1 MSENIRFKKNLIE
14 TNDQQAEILYQLRLG
29 SAKTDTT
36 ILSSVVSSIILGA
49 KHQDG
54 EFGFEFDVYDSQGTN
69 DAYLNYLTR
78 YNSTQTVRSL
88 NIITIKD
95 TETPTPQ
102 IILNAN
108 ELRFDT
114 FSTGAA
120 FGGGGIT
127 SLEYLSSQSIS
138 TNALSSINS
147 YFGNA
152 DILNISTNRISLNS
166 LTTETITDIQDA
178 DFTSIST
185 TNVSSGSGRFGSAK
199 ISTIQTFTPLT
210 VTDAVLFNSTIY
222 ARSTIETNEI
232 KIDQISSAIANF
244 HTANITSS
252 LTFSTINITYDQ
264 SNLNITGIKNL
275 NVSGSALTRYIGAFT
290 SDPIGTFYDGDIYY
304 NTTTSTSR
312 LYVNSLWTA
321 PNGGLADPANFLT
334 LSSGTINGGVFTT
347 NTISTLTI
355 SSGTA
360 YIGNANISNISTIG
374 ISSGAGYVID
384 LTVSSFTA
392 ATSSITIATTQRIN
406 QELSYSTVT
415 GYYSL
420 DKNKRPL
427 PNPYSAGSKAV
438 QTWTARTSPNAVT
451 FTAITYSPTLV
462 RFVAVASSGTASQ
475 RIAVSSDGIN
485 WSAATAPSANNW
497 NDVCWSPDLNL
508 FVACAGSGGTD
519 RIMTSSDGLTW
530 SSTGITTP
538 SNNWNA
544 ICWSSELRLFVAVAS
559 SGTGNRVMTSPD
571 AINWTSRTSA
581 QDNNWNGICWSPELR
596 LFVAVSSNGTTR
608 IMTSPNGINWT
619 LRTNPNN
626 EYARVCWSPEL
637 GLFLAVSTFFT
648 RATTSPDGITWTN
661 QTTQSWSFFG
671 CAWVPELGLFVKGG
685 AANSVSRVLTSPDG
699 VVWTARSAAVTS
711 AIWRG
716 FAYSPELGILV
727 ACSTDATASTDK
739 FQTFTLTGRPPA
751 PYNIFNNLY
760 NRIDESGTWYFSNIS
775 SANMTVSTQSSD
787 FLSIGNQSLTLD
799 PLSLVGF
806 STTVLSSGT
815 SILGI
820 TTAGLVTT
828 PSISSMTLSS
838 GTAILGTTTTQLL
851 NSAEIST
858 VSLSSGTA
866 IVGNANIQLVTS
878 GNGLSTIT
886 VSSGTTRLAQ
896 TIATTLSTLTISSGT
911 TILGNTTAQLVTAA
925 GLSTTTLSSGTAI
938 LGGTTSGLVTAAGV
952 STTTLSSGVAIL
964 GNTTAGVATAPGV
977 STLSVSSGTSIF
989 GQTVAVNVSTLTISS
1004 GTGILGNT
1012 TAQLVTA
1019 AGISTTTLST
1029 GTSILGGTTTGLLRA
1044 TGVSTTSISS
1054 GVTIL
1059 GNTTAGVVT
1068 APGVSTLSV
1077 SSGTS
1082 IFGASLIRADLSTLT
1097 ISSGTTILGST
1108 RAASIST
1115 LSISTGTITNPT
1127 NLTVSAVS
1135 TTTVSSGTTILG
1147 NTTTTQLVRALGV
1160 STTTVSS
1167 GTAILGDTV
1176 TRGGLSTIS
1185 VSSGTSILGA
1195 TTLQSISTIAISTG
1209 SLTTGSFPPIT
1220 TLSTLLLSTGTA
1232 SIGFANVSTLAG
1244 FSPINV
1250 RDALII
1256 NSTVIASSIVTNVV
1270 NVSSIGGTSQTVVY
1284 SAFVTG
1290 ADNQVDPAA
1299 LYSGTT
1305 RVDTSGNTYTL
1316 TSPPGRD
1323 GITFQQPDRI
1333 NVCNGDGSVFASF
1346 AVTGYTTLI
1355 VKRNSSGVVQWYV
1368 TAVTPTLAI
1377 PCGIEVDSNGNV
1389 YSAGYLYGNTTFN
1402 GTDATTIAFTR
1413 AGGSYS
1419 AYFAKWN
1426 SAGVIQF
1433 AFNPIA
1439 PTTNGNSIIT
1449 NLRIYNDELYLVG
1462 GADTNLSYNIRSS
1475 NNTTFRSISVGTTN
1489 GLFIKYNA
1497 SGIASAAFM
1506 PFNGLSRGLNIDID
1520 SSGNVYIGALLASN
1534 STTYTIR
1541 NYVGGTESAS
1551 SLTFLTSTGNDAI
1564 FVKYN
1569 SSFTAQWLVGL
1580 RGTGTQDL
1588 LTGFLI
1594 SGSTIFTSMN
1604 VSSTSLEII
1613 RNNGTTTTLA
1623 TLTLVASGS
1632 VFLSFDFNGGLNWN
1646 VRLEPSGTGTVF
1658 LEGYTVN
1665 TNGDIYISGT
1675 TRATAVILRS
1685 AANVTTT
1692 VTRTGYLADAY
1703 IFCLTSAGEYKGH
1716 WYVKNANCFYE
1727 YSNTT
1732 FTTDLMLQSANKVL
1746 LHLNDGYAM
1755 GFPSLKSLLNNTLVV
1770 AFKITTNT
1778 RFARIIDFCLGNSI
1792 NSYILFSGS
1801 GATLGNFSFHGRW
1814 QLAAETVLNS
1824 GVASQINT
1832 QYVLTM
1838 YIQATTCTF
1847 FIYTWNGSAVT
1858 QVYTGTMTYSNG
1870 GGSTAPLNQL
1880 RTLWFGRSSY
1890 SGDAFYAGSYQ
1901 KILLWS
1907 GQITT
1912 PSTTLPLIFT
1922 SANANSASGTK
1933 YTFGAA
1939 TGYTPMNV
1947 YMYNSPSNTTSEIT
1961 LTAASKQYLAL
1972 TDLTILEEDTTRIYD
1987 TTNNVLGT
1995 ISTIDRSL
2003 ITGMQTALVSLNLT
2017 PSVPQIAIDNYIT
2030 NEGNDGR
2037 LKFGTL
2043 SAPVKYYNLTTD
2055 TNIAYNT
2062 TFQDPTAVSGTVF
2075 PTSSFST
2082 SFTAFAAT
2090 FDSSNGP
2097 INLGNYANVV
2107 YTSKNF
2113 NSITQVRKYPSVF
2126 DSGYIMSFNGYKLET
2141 VGDSWAATGRSTLLY
2156 DPSSNILFQ
2165 SSGYYLS
2172 PTWTIGLYRTSNFFA
2187 LYTFDTSTISMF
2199 YSTTTTPAYTN
2210 FSNSI
2215 QFTPYYVIPFIILYS
2230 VDEYTTTT
2238 RNFMSTL
2245 NQISLVNT
2253 STLRTNFAQL
2263 STISIISTVNINGRA
2278 MIGATTPPST
2288 LLELNN
2294 TSNGSVPSGN
2304 ANAWNDSLGFS
2315 GTSRAWTLGIET
2327 TNGSCNA
2334 LGFFNYS
2341 NSTISGTRYIRG
2353 YLLGGN
2359 SGSNKQMNF
2368 TGQHRCVI
2376 QNESL
2381 STLQSKIGF
2390 IVCSDKNTYIDMYSG
2405 STIRG
2410 KGAITIDEALP
2421 VVTIAANENDKT
2433 SFGVLSFTEDPYS
2446 RTSEAGAF
2454 VTPYSKELGDTRV
2467 FVNGL
2472 GEGAI
2477 WVTNKNG
2484 NLEAGDY
2491 ITSSR
2496 IPGYGQKQHD
2506 DKLHNY
2512 TVAKVT
2518 MDCDFTAPLQ
2528 STYEIL
2534 TSSYEF
2540 STFYTSSQI
2549 AYFSSYFS
2557 TPVYSSIIFSTIVT
2571 STIQSSFQST
2581 FISSMNVLDANGN
2594 IIWIPVVDVNGI
2606 PIMETA
2612 YTTRYVNEEGI
2623 MLSKEEY
2630 DSYISSFSTAYIAAF
2645 VGCTYHSA

>member
-29 SAKTDTT
+29 SVTTDTT
-36 ILSSVVSSIILGA
+36 VLSSIVSSIILGA

-54 EFGFEFDVYDSQGTN
+54 EFGFEFDVYDAQGTN

-78 YNSTQTVRSL
+78 YNSTQTVKSL
-88 NIITIKD
+88 NIVTIKD

-120 FGGGGIT
+120 FGGGGGGIT
-127 SLEYLSSQSIS
+127 SLEYFSSQSIS
-138 TNALSSINS
+138 TNALSSLNS
-147 YFGNA
+147 YFGNLN
-152 DILNISTNRISLNS
+152 ILNISTNRISLNS
-166 LTTETITDIQDA
+166 LTTETITNIQDA
-178 DFTSIST
+178 DFTSVST

-199 ISTIQTFTPLT
+199 ISTIETFMPIT

-222 ARSTIETNEI
+222 ARSTIETNGM
-232 KIDQISSAIANF
+232 KIDQISSGLAEIYDL
-244 HTANITSS
+244 NITSS
-252 LTFSTINITYDQ
+252 LTLSNAKLTYDQ
-264 SNLNITGIKNL
+264 TNLLITDVQ
-275 NVSGSALTRYIGAFT
+275 NVTISGYTLPRYIGAFS
-290 SDPIGTFYDGDIYY
+290 SDPGGIFYNGDMYYNNSLSTKNIFLNSAWVTTGEMTDPGTFFTISSGVGFAGIIGTTTVSTLQISSGIARLGEITGSDISTLSVSSGITILG
-304 NTTTSTSR
+304 NTTTGLIETSD
-312 LYVNSLWTA
+312 V
-321 PNGGLADPANFLT
+321 
-334 LSSGTINGGVFTT
+334 
-347 NTISTLTI
+347 STLTI
-355 SSGTA
+355 SSGVTLLGNTRA
-360 YIGNANISNISTIG
+360 IHIIASDLSSLIFSSGTSFLGNTTSEGVKTTGLSTLSLSSGITIIGDTTLDTIKAINIST
-374 ISSGAGYVID
+374 
-384 LTVSSFTA
+384 
-392 ATSSITIATTQRIN
+392 
-406 QELSYSTVT
+406 
-415 GYYSL
+415 
-420 DKNKRPL
+420 
-427 PNPYSAGSKAV
+427 
-438 QTWTARTSPNAVT
+438 NA
-451 FTAITYSPTLV
+451 
-462 RFVAVASSGTASQ
+462 
-475 RIAVSSDGIN
+475 
-485 WSAATAPSANNW
+485 
-497 NDVCWSPDLNL
+497 
-508 FVACAGSGGTD
+508 
-519 RIMTSSDGLTW
+519 
-530 SSTGITTP
+530 
-538 SNNWNA
+538 
-544 ICWSSELRLFVAVAS
+544 
-559 SGTGNRVMTSPD
+559 
-571 AINWTSRTSA
+571 
-581 QDNNWNGICWSPELR
+581 
-596 LFVAVSSNGTTR
+596 
-608 IMTSPNGINWT
+608 
-619 LRTNPNN
+619 
-626 EYARVCWSPEL
+626 
-637 GLFLAVSTFFT
+637 
-648 RATTSPDGITWTN
+648 
-661 QTTQSWSFFG
+661 
-671 CAWVPELGLFVKGG
+671 
-685 AANSVSRVLTSPDG
+685 
-699 VVWTARSAAVTS
+699 
-711 AIWRG
+711 
-716 FAYSPELGILV
+716 
-727 ACSTDATASTDK
+727 
-739 FQTFTLTGRPPA
+739 
-751 PYNIFNNLY
+751 
-760 NRIDESGTWYFSNIS
+760 
-775 SANMTVSTQSSD
+775 
-787 FLSIGNQSLTLD
+787 
-799 PLSLVGF
+799 
-806 STTVLSSGT
+806 LSSGT
-815 SILGI
+815 ITLGSV
-820 TTAGLVTT
+820 TANN
-828 PSISSMTLSS
+828 ISSSAISS
-838 GTAILGTTTTQLL
+838 GVAILGATTVQKIN
-851 NSAEIST
+851 NSA
-858 VSLSSGTA
+858 LSS
-866 IVGNANIQLVTS
+866 L
-878 GNGLSTIT
+878 T
-886 VSSGTTRLAQ
+886 V
-896 TIATTLSTLTISSGT
+896 SSGT
-911 TILGNTTAQLVTAA
+911 TILGNTTSSRIMALGVSTTTISSGVTSMNTTTTTSLSTLSVSSGNTILGDTTLGQLSATDVSTISVSSGTSILGNTTTALVTSI
-925 GLSTTTLSSGTAI
+925 GLSTTSISSGTSIFGNTTSGIITPTGLSTLSLSSGTSI
-938 LGGTTSGLVTAAGV
+938 FGGTTTGLLRAAGV

-964 GNTTAGVATAPGV
+964 GNTTAGLFTAPSI
-977 STLSVSSGTSIF
+977 STISVSSGTSIL
-989 GQTVAVNVSTLTISS
+989 GQTVAVNVSTLTIST
-1004 GTGILGNT
+1004 GTIILGNT
-1012 TAQLVTA
+1012 TTQLVTA
-1019 AGISTTTLST
+1019 VGVSTISLSS
-1029 GTSILGGTTTGLLRA
+1029 GTAILGGTTTGLLRA
-1044 TGVSTTSISS
+1044 AGVSTTTLSS
-1054 GVTIL
+1054 GVAIL
-1059 GNTTAGVVT
+1059 GNTTAGLVT
-1068 APGVSTLSV
+1068 AAGVSTVSI

-1082 IFGASLIRADLSTLT
+1082 IFGDTRVGANLSSFT
-1097 ISSGTTILGST
+1097 ISAGTTFLGAT
-1108 RAASIST
+1108 TTASIST
-1115 LSISTGTITNPT
+1115 LSISTGTINPT
-1127 NLTVSAVS
+1127 SLTVSEVS
-1135 TTTVSSGTTILG
+1135 TTTVSSGITILG
-1147 NTTTTQLVRALGV
+1147 ITTTQLVQAVGV

-1167 GTAILGDTV
+1167 GTAILGGTFA
-1176 TRGGLSTIS
+1176 RGGFSTIT
-1185 VSSGTSILGA
+1185 VSSGTCILGV
-1195 TTLQSISTIAISTG
+1195 TTAQSISTLSISTG
-1209 SLTTGSFPPIT
+1209 SLTTNSLPFTSISS
-1220 TLSTLLLSTGTA
+1220 LQLSTGAA
-1232 SIGFANVSTLAG
+1232 SIGFANVSTIAG

-1250 RDALII
+1250 RDALIT
-1256 NSTVIASSIVTNVV
+1256 NSTIITSTVVTNLV
-1270 NVSSIGGTSQTVVY
+1270 NVSSIGRGTPATVEY
-1284 SAFVTG
+1284 SALVTG
-1290 ADNQVDPAA
+1290 ADNQVDPAT

-1305 RVDTSGNTYTL
+1305 RVDASGNTYTL

-1323 GITFQQPDRI
+1323 GTTFQQPDRI
-1333 NVCNGDGSVFASF
+1333 NVCNADGSVFASF

-1368 TAVTPTLAI
+1368 TAVTPVFAA
-1377 PCGIEVDSNGNV
+1377 PSGIEVDSNGNV

-1402 GTDATTIAFTR
+1402 GTDATTIAYTR
-1413 AGGSYS
+1413 AGGAYS

-1426 SAGVIQF
+1426 SSGVIQF

-1439 PTTNGNSIIT
+1439 PTASGNSLIT
-1449 NLRIYNDELYLVG
+1449 NLRVYNDELYLVG
-1462 GADTNLSYNIRSS
+1462 GADINLSYNIRSS
-1475 NNTTFRSISVGTTN
+1475 NNTTFRNVSVGTNN
-1489 GLFIKYNA
+1489 GLVIKYNA
-1497 SGIASAAFM
+1497 SGIASVALR
-1506 PFNGLSRGLNIDID
+1506 PFGNTSRGLNIDID
-1520 SSGNVYIGALLASN
+1520 SSGNVYIGGYLTVS
-1534 STTYTIR
+1534 STTYTIQ

-1551 SLTFLTSTGNDAI
+1551 AFTFLTSTGNDSI

-1580 RGTGTQDL
+1580 RGTATQDL

-1594 SGSTIFTSMN
+1594 TSTAIYTSMN

-1646 VRLEPSGTGTVF
+1646 VRLEPSGTGTTF

-1675 TRATAVILRS
+1675 TRATGVILRS
-1685 AANVTTT
+1685 AANVTRT
-1692 VTRTGYLADAY
+1692 VTRTGYLGDAY

-1716 WYVKNANCFYE
+1716 WYVKNANCYYE

-1778 RFARIIDFCLGNSI
+1778 RFARIIDFCLGNTI

-1801 GATLGNFSFHGRW
+1801 GATVGNFSFHGRW
-1814 QLAAETVLNS
+1814 QNAGETVLNA

-1939 TGYTPMNV
+1939 TGYSTMSV
-1947 YMYNSPSNTTSEIT
+1947 YMYNSPTNTTSEIT

-1972 TDLTILEEDTTRIYD
+1972 TDLTILEEDATRIYD
-1987 TTNNVLGT
+1987 SSSNIMGT
-1995 ISTIDRSL
+1995 IAATDRSL
-2003 ITGMQTALVSLNLT
+2003 ITGMQTALVSLNL
-2017 PSVPQIAIDNYIT
+2017 PSSVPQVGIDKLIN
-2030 NEGNDGR
+2030 NEGNDGK
-2037 LKFGTL
+2037 LKFGIINTSSPL
-2043 SAPVKYYNLTTD
+2043 KYYNLTTD
-2055 TNIAYNT
+2055 TNVSYST
-2062 TFQDPTAVSGTVF
+2062 TFQDATAVNGTRF
-2075 PTSSFST
+2075 PTSTFST
-2082 SFTAFAAT
+2082 SFTANGMT
-2090 FDSSNGP
+2090 FNSSNGP
-2097 INLGNYANVV
+2097 INLGNYANFV
-2107 YTSKNF
+2107 YNSKKF

-2126 DSGYIMSFNGYKLET
+2126 DSGYIMNFNGYKLET
-2141 VGDSWAATGRSTLLY
+2141 VGDSWAAIGRSTILY
-2156 DPSSNILFQ
+2156 DPSSNVLFR
-2165 SSGYYLS
+2165 SSGYFLS

-2210 FSNSI
+2210 YSSILSFS
-2215 QFTPYYVIPFIILYS
+2215 PYYVIPFIILYS
-2230 VDEYTTTT
+2230 VDEYTTETSS
-2238 RNFMSTL
+2238 RYFMSTL

-2253 STLRTNFAQL
+2253 SSLRTNYAQF
-2263 STISIISTVNINGRA
+2263 STFSAISTVNINGRA
-2278 MIGATTPPST
+2278 MIGTTTVPST

-2304 ANAWNDSLGFS
+2304 GNSWNDTLGFS
-2315 GTSRAWTLGIET
+2315 GTGRAWTLGIET
-2327 TNGSCNA
+2327 TNASCNA
-2334 LGFFNYS
+2334 FGFFNYS

-2353 YLLGGN
+2353 WLVGGN
-2359 SGSNKQMNF
+2359 GGSNKQMNF

-2390 IVCSDKNTYIDMYSG
+2390 IVCSDNNTYIDMNSG

-2410 KGAITIDEALP
+2410 KGAISIDETLP
-2421 VVTIAANENDKT
+2421 VVTIAAKENDKT

-2446 RTSEAGAF
+2446 RTSEAGTF
-2454 VTPYSKELGDTRV
+2454 VTPYSKELGDTRI

-2484 NLEAGDY
+2484 PLEAGDY

-2557 TPVYSSIIFSTIVT
+2557 TPVYSSIIFSTIIT

-2581 FISSMNVLDANGN
+2581 FNSSMNVLDGNGN
-2594 IIWIPVVDVNGI
+2594 IIWIPVVDTNGV

-2630 DSYISSFSTAYIAAF
+2630 DSYISSLSTAYIAAF